1 MATKR
6 QTVRLK
12 KSKLENLYRHVNG
25 TYYARVMVAG
35 KAKERSLRTSDYNLA
50 AAKLPETLKDLRG
63 ASEEHNAGTLAEAVL
78 KEADRDD
85 PTIKSATR
93 HYYQQLAKNIVA
105 TLPSDVAT
113 KKLPQ
118 VSVGDLKAWQAL
130 YAKKASVTRHNGA
143 LALLRRVWN
152 SALDNRQVAS
162 SPASKLKRL
171 RPEERKWQPPTKEQ
185 FAQLV
190 ESIRVQGKAH
200 SEATA
205 AAVEFL
211 AFTGLRISEAQAVT
225 WGDIKNDH
233 IVRRVAKNDMV
244 VRTPLIPAAKD
255 LLERLKVS
263 GVPCGK
269 NDPVMLIKSPRL
281 ALESACERLE
291 LDHIRIHDL
300 RHIFA
305 TRCIESGVEI
315 PTVAA
320 WLGHKDGGILA
331 AKTYGHLIPKHS
343 EAQAAKVLV

>member
-35 KAKERSLRTSDYNLA
+35 KAKERSLRTSDFNAA
-50 AAKLPETLKDLRG
+50 AAKLPDTLNDLRG
-63 ASEEHNAGTLAEAVL
+63 ASEEHKAGTLVEAVL
-78 KEADRDD
+78 REAERDD
-85 PTIKSATR
+85 PTIKPATR
-93 HYYQQLAKNIVA
+93 HYYLQLARSIVA
-105 TLPSDVAT
+105 TLPRDIAS

-118 VSVGDLKAWQAL
+118 VTVGDLKAWQAV

-143 LALLRRVWN
+143 LALLRRVWH
-152 SALDNRQVAS
+152 SAIDNRQVARN
-162 SPASKLKRL
+162 PAAELKRL
-171 RPEERKWQPPTKEQ
+171 RPEERKWYPPTREEFVQ
-185 FAQLV
+185 IL
-190 ESIRVQGKAH
+190 ESIRSQGRRFSK
-200 SEATA
+200 ATA

-211 AFTGLRISEAQAVT
+211 AYTGLRISEAQEIT
-225 WGDIKNDH
+225 WADIKGDH
-233 IVRRVAKNDMV
+233 IVRRVAKNDKV
-244 VRTPLIPAAKD
+244 IRTPLIPAAKA
-255 LLERLKVS
+255 LLERLKAA

-269 NDPVMLIKSPRL
+269 NDPAMLIKSPRL
-281 ALESACERLE
+281 GLEAACERLE
-291 LDHIRIHDL
+291 LDHIRVHDL